1 MKFLLKYLKPFFGI
15 MTVGVIIKTIG
26 TVVELFIPLILTHIL
41 DNVVVTQKISEIIF
55 WGGIMLLCAGAA
67 CVFNIWANRMAAKV
81 SRRFSERVRND
92 LFSRTMRLSSAQV
105 DTFTIPSL
113 ESRITT
119 DTYNVHNFV
128 GMMQRMGIRAP
139 IMLVGGVSITLFM
152 DPLLSI
158 AMIATLPFIFITVYF
173 ISRKGVPLY
182 TKVQKAT
189 DKMTRV
195 VREDT
200 QGIRVIKALSK
211 VEYEH
216 RRYEQ
221 VNRELS
227 ESEQRA
233 GFVMSGVHP
242 VMTLFMNTGLVLV
255 VALAANL
262 VSGNRST
269 PSTVIA
275 FMQYFTQISMAMMS
289 VTRIFTMYTKCSASA
304 KRISEV
310 INAPEDITLKS
321 EADFPRS
328 ESGAH
333 IEFKNVSFSYKGK
346 QNDLENISFS
356 LSRGESLGIIG
367 ATGSGK
373 STLIRLLMRLY
384 DVGDG
389 AVYICGRDVRTIPAE
404 ELYPMFGAA
413 FQHDFLYA
421 ETIEENIDLGR
432 HLSHEQIEFAAKIAQ
447 AHDFISAFPDGY
459 EHQLSQKGTNISGG
473 QKQRLLIS
481 RAIAAHPDILVLDDS
496 SSALD
501 YKTDANLRAALR
513 ENMSGTTLVTV
524 AQRVSSVKDCTLILV
539 LDEGKIIGKGTHEEL
554 LSSCPEYRE
563 ISESQMGG
571 AFVE

>member
-1 MKFLLKYLKPFFGI
+1 MKFLLKYLKPFAGT
-15 MTVGVIIKTIG
+15 MAVGVTVKVIG

-41 DNVVVTQKISEIIF
+41 DNVVVTEKIGKIIF
-55 WGGIMLLCAGAA
+55 WGGMMLLCAAAA
-67 CVFNIWANRMAAKV
+67 CVFNIIANRMAAKV
-81 SRRFSERVRND
+81 SRKFSERVRND

-105 DTFTIPSL
+105 DAFTVPSL

-152 DPLLSI
+152 DPMLSI
-158 AMIATLPFIFITVYF
+158 AMLATLPFIFITVYF
-173 ISRKGVPLY
+173 ISRKGVPMY

-189 DKMTRV
+189 DAMTRV
-195 VREDT
+195 VREDA

-211 VEYEH
+211 EKYEH
-216 RRYEQ
+216 RRYER

-242 VMTLFMNTGLVLV
+242 VMTLFMNIGLVLV

-262 VSGNRST
+262 VAGNRST

-304 KRISEV
+304 RRIAEV
-310 INAPEDITLKS
+310 IDAPEDITLKS
-321 EADFPRS
+321 EEDFPRLENGS
-328 ESGAH
+328 Y

-356 LSRGESLGIIG
+356 LAKGESLGIIG

-384 DVGDG
+384 DVGEG
-389 AVYICGRDVRTIPAE
+389 AVYIRGRDVRTIPQK

-421 ETIEENIDLGR
+421 ETVEENIDLGR
-432 HLSHEQIEFAAKIAQ
+432 HLTHEQIESAAKIAQ

-459 EHQLSQKGTNISGG
+459 SHMLSQKGTNISGG

-481 RAIAAHPDILVLDDS
+481 RAIAARPEILVLDDS

-513 ENMSGTTLVTV
+513 ENMGGTTLVTV

-563 ISESQMGG
+563 ISDSQMGG

>member
-15 MTVGVIIKTIG
+15 MSVGITIKVIG
-26 TVVELFIPLILTHIL
+26 TVAELFIPLILTHIL
-41 DNVVVTQKISEIIF
+41 DNVVVTESITKIIL
-55 WGGIMLLCAGAA
+55 WGGVMMLCAAVA
-67 CVFNIWANRMAAKV
+67 CFFNIWANRMAAKV
-81 SRRFSERVRND
+81 SRRFSEKVRRD

-105 DTFTIPSL
+105 DAFTVPSL

-119 DTYNVHNFV
+119 DTYNVHNFI

-139 IMLVGGVSITLFM
+139 IMLVGGISITLFM
-152 DPLLSI
+152 DPYLAL
-158 AMIATLPFIFITVYF
+158 AMIVTLPFIFITVYL
-173 ISRKGVPLY
+173 ISRRGVPLY
-182 TKVQKAT
+182 STVQKAT

-211 VEYEH
+211 EEYEH
-216 RRYEQ
+216 RRYNK
-221 VNRELS
+221 VNNELS
-227 ESEQRA
+227 ASEQHA

-242 VMTLFMNTGLVLV
+242 VMTLFMNVGLVMV
-255 VALAANL
+255 VALAANR
-262 VSGNRST
+262 VANDQSSA
-269 PSTVIA
+269 STVIA

-304 KRISEV
+304 KRIAEV
-310 INAPEDITLKS
+310 VEAPDDITLKS
-321 EADFPRS
+321 ESDFPRC
-328 ESGAH
+328 ENGAH
-333 IEFKNVSFSYKGK
+333 IEFKDVSFSYKGK

-384 DVGDG
+384 DVGEG
-389 AVYICGRDVRTIPAE
+389 AVYIGGRDVRTIPAE

-432 HLSHEQIEFAAKIAQ
+432 HLSHEDIVSAAKIAQ
-447 AHDFISAFPDGY
+447 AHDFICAFPDEY
-459 EHQLSQKGTNISGG
+459 SHMLSQKGTNISGG

-481 RAIAAHPDILVLDDS
+481 RAIAARPEILVLDDS

-513 ENMSGTTLVTV
+513 ENMGGTTLITV
-524 AQRVSSVKDCTLILV
+524 AQRVSSVKDSTLILV

-563 ISESQMGG
+563 ISDSQMGG

>member
-105 DTFTIPSL
+105 DTFTVPSL

-304 KRISEV
+304 KRIAEV

-333 IEFKNVSFSYKGK
+333 IKFKNVSFSYKGK